1 MTDLNKRMRGAAL
14 SNLGEWTTVVNE
26 LDAHIRKRA
35 QEISDKRGDVSYD
48 DAVMLIEHQVRC
60 RFALEED

>member
-1 MTDLNKRMRGAAL
+1 MTDFNKRMRGAAL

>member
-1 MTDLNKRMRGAAL
+1 MTDFNQRMRGAAL

-35 QEISDKRGDVSYD
+35 QEISDKRRDVTYD
-48 DAVMLIEHQVRC
+48 DAVRLIESQVRC
-60 RFALEED
+60 RFALDE